1 MEKGLAVN
9 RMLLAVLSIVFLIGN
24 ATAQNWPARP
34 VRLLI
39 GVPPGGPTDTVARAL
54 SPDLSE
60 ALGQPV
66 VVENRPG
73 ASAVIATDVVAKSAP
88 DGYTLG
94 FIYITHAT
102 NPSLVAKLPY
112 DTLKD
117 FTGVS
122 LVGSQQMLL
131 LANPSFPPNSVQ
143 ELVAAAKASPGK
155 LDYGASDQGSAPH
168 LAGELFKLMSGTQI
182 TAIPYK
188 GTAPAL
194 TDLLAGQIPFMF
206 VSNITGLPQVKS
218 GKLKALA
225 VTGAQRLALAP
236 DVPTVSEAGLPGYE
250 VTSWYGIV
258 APARTPRPV
267 VARLS
272 AEVAKI
278 TREPKMKARLL
289 SQGLELVGSTPE
301 EFDAH
306 IRREIAK
313 WQKVLA
319 AAGLHPQ

>member
-1 MEKGLAVN
+1 MSRVFFALLGAV
-9 RMLLAVLSIVFLIGN
+9 VLIGN
-24 ATAQNWPARP
+24 ATAQSWPARP

-73 ASAVIATDVVAKSAP
+73 ASAVIATDAVAKSAP

-94 FIYITHAT
+94 FVYITHTT

-117 FTGVS
+117 FAGVS
-122 LVGSQQMLL
+122 LVGTQQMLL
-131 LANPSFPPNSVQ
+131 LANPRFAPNTVQ
-143 ELVAAAKASPGK
+143 ELIAAAKATPGK

-182 TAIPYK
+182 AAVPYK

-225 VTGAQRLALAP
+225 VTGAQRLSLAP
-236 DVPTVSEAGLPGYE
+236 EVPTVSEAGLPGYE

-267 VARLS
+267 IARLS
-272 AEVAKI
+272 NEVAKI
-278 TREPKMKARLL
+278 AHDPKMKARLL

-306 IRREIAK
+306 IRREIEK
-313 WQKVLA
+313 WQKVLTA
-319 AAGLHPQ
+319 ANLRQDRQ